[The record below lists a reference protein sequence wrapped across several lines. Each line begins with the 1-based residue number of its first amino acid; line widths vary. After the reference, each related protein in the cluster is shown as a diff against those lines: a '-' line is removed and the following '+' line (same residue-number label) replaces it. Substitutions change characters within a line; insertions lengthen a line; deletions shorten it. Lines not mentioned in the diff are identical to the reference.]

1 MQSAGDVKRFHT
13 HNIIGENTVA
23 HHSWGVCVL
32 ILELVGPNP
41 PVDLLRAAIYH
52 DAFEVITGDIP
63 YTAKQRSPELKS
75 IADEMEKAAA
85 LEVDV
90 TFNMHPWEEHVLKF
104 CDMLDLMWF
113 CVKQRRLGHTK
124 IEEVFKNG
132 TRYLL
137 GNINSMDQYPE
148 TAEKKERASG
158 MYDEVAREF
167 YDV

>member
-1 MQSAGDVKRFHT
+1 
-13 HNIIGENTVA
+13 
-23 HHSWGVCVL
+23 
-32 ILELVGPNP
+32 
-41 PVDLLRAAIYH
+41 
-52 DAFEVITGDIP
+52 
-63 YTAKQRSPELKS
+63 
-75 IADEMEKAAA
+75 
-85 LEVDV
+85 
-90 TFNMHPWEEHVLKF
+90 
-104 CDMLDLMWF
+104 MWF

-137 GNINSMDQYPE
+137 ENINSMDQYPE